1 MVPKRY
7 QDDPKLGTWVETQ
20 RVQYKKLQQDGE
32 AVTPNNRLNAERLA
46 KLESVGFAWSAKN
59 IRKTKST
66 PTTPNPNGMPG
77 SAKKRPMVDPL
88 QRLQARQRLHD
99 QTWNEMYLR
108 LVAYKDKY
116 GDSLVPK
123 KFEEDPK
130 LASWVENQRVL
141 YNRDYKTTAA
151 PRGGGLKR
159 EDSSSQQNLH
169 QHLVPEPT
177 ALDGGKTPEEWA
189 LEMEKTATGA
199 TEEDAAEVAATMAE
213 ATMEVVND
221 VVAADGANI
230 DDAALAEI
238 AAAAAAASHTSLL
251 GNDESSKA
259 ATAMASKRLSQERKE
274 KLDALGFVWSLRS
287 KRVDDHWDLST

>member
-1 MVPKRY
+1 LVPKRY

-20 RVQYKKLQQDGE
+20 RVQHKKLQQDGE

-59 IRKTKST
+59 IRKIKTAPLT
-66 PTTPNPNGMPG
+66 PIAGGGAIG
-77 SAKKRPMVDPL
+77 SAKKRPMVDPV

-108 LVAYKDKY
+108 LVAYKEKY

-141 YNRDYKTTAA
+141 YNRDYKTH
-151 PRGGGLKR
+151 PRGGMKR
-159 EDSSSQQNLH
+159 EESSNLSEPH
-169 QHLVPEPT
+169 PEPD
-177 ALDGGKTPEEWA
+177 AVGGKTPEEWA
-189 LEMEKTATGA
+189 LEMIKGTTA

-221 VVAADGANI
+221 VVAGDGGV

-238 AAAAAAASHTSLL
+238 AAAAAAASHSSLL
-251 GNDESSKA
+251 DPEEGGGKA
-259 ATAMASKRLSQERKE
+259 GASMASKRLSQERKE

-287 KRVDDHWDLST
+287 KRVDDHWDLSKLL